1 MAGLRALLYAFA
13 VVLLFHRPALAA
25 PPAPDCRARPA
36 WCLQGYTCEPTSCTT
51 RSTVALE
58 GLGSAFVA
66 ARAERP
72 RWFRPF
78 VEGGLTWLPVED
90 RYGVYAEGGVILWR
104 RVAISAEV
112 TDEDARARIGWR
124 REW

>member
-1 MAGLRALLYAFA
+1 MRHKYGLLMAFLCAA
-13 VVLLFHRPALAA
+13 VVHTSALAV
-25 PPAPDCRARPA
+25 PPAPDCRARPS
-36 WCLQGYTCEPTSCTT
+36 WCVAGYTCEPTSCTT

-58 GLGSAFVA
+58 RLGAQLVT

-78 VEGGLTWLPVED
+78 LEGGVTWSVLEQAP
-90 RYGVYAEGGVILWR
+90 GVYAAAGVHLWR
-104 RVAISAEV
+104 LEAAVEV
-112 TDEDARARIGWR
+112 SQDDVQAKVGFR